1 MKNSFICFTDHEEL
15 DEQVSQCSSEYDE
28 GVRESHSDVRNDLEN
43 DEYDSNEDE
52 KFKISKRSPSRRNT
66 IDSTE
71 DESSDNSEES
81 KGKY

>member
-28 GVRESHSDVRNDLEN
+28 GVRESHSDVRNDVEN

-52 KFKISKRSPSRRNT
+52 NLKRSPSQENM

-71 DESSDNSEES
+71 NESSDNSEES
-81 KGKY
+81 EGRY